1 MPTLYRIVRYMSWPV
16 ITGLLAAA
24 VILLLFPQGL
34 NNHSEVETADLSP
47 EADTEW
53 SGPASYA
60 SAVRRASPSV
70 VNIYTQKK
78 LARARHPLLDDP
90 FFQRFFNSR
99 NLPQQQRMQSS
110 LGSGVIISADGY
122 ILTNNHVV
130 NEADEIVVQ
139 LQDGR
144 EAMVEVVGRDPETD
158 LAVLKVNLDQLTP
171 ISLGDPN
178 QVKVG
183 DVVLAIGNPFGV
195 GQSVSQGIV
204 SATGRNGLGL
214 NTFENFIQTD
224 AAINPGNSGGAL
236 VDAYGNLL
244 GINSAILD
252 RTGYS
257 VGIGFAIPGNTA
269 IKVLEDIVKHGRVI
283 RGWLG
288 VEASQLKR
296 QAAIQLELDPPSGL
310 VITNIYQGSPAHLAG
325 LLPGDVITR
334 INDYWVVDN
343 DRSMNLIANL
353 SPGDSVKLEVLR
365 SGEKTTIM
373 ADAGTRPNVN

>member
-1 MPTLYRIVRYMSWPV
+1 RKAQELSVSTIYRIVHYIGWPV

-24 VILLLFPQGL
+24 VIFLLFPQGL
-34 NNHSEVETADLSP
+34 NNHNGVETVGLSP
-47 EADTEW
+47 TNLSPKTSDQW

-70 VNIYTQKK
+70 VNIYTQ
-78 LARARHPLLDDP
+78 
-90 FFQRFFNSR
+90 RFFNNR
-99 NLPQQQRMQSS
+99 DLPQQQRMQSS
-110 LGSGVIISADGY
+110 LGSGVIITADGY
-122 ILTNNHVV
+122 ILTNYHVV
-130 NEADEIVVQ
+130 DGADEIVVQ

-144 EAMVEVVGRDPETD
+144 EAMVEVVGNDPETD
-158 LAVLKVNLDQLTP
+158 LAVLKVNLDQLSP

-178 QVKVG
+178 QVNVG

-269 IKVLEDIVKHGRVI
+269 IKVLEDITQHGRVI

-296 QAAIQLELDPPSGL
+296 QAAVQLGLEPPSGL

-353 SPGDSVKLEVLR
+353 SPGDSVKLEILR
-365 SGEKTTIM
+365 KGEKSTIM
-373 ADAGTRPNVN
+373 AVTGIRPNAN

>member
-1 MPTLYRIVRYMSWPV
+1 MR
-16 ITGLLAAA
+16 
-24 VILLLFPQGL
+24 
-34 NNHSEVETADLSP
+34 
-47 EADTEW
+47 
-53 SGPASYA
+53 
-60 SAVRRASPSV
+60 
-70 VNIYTQKK
+70 
-78 LARARHPLLDDP
+78 
-90 FFQRFFNSR
+90 
-99 NLPQQQRMQSS
+99 SS

-373 ADAGTRPNVN
+373 AVAGTRPNVN